1 MTRNSSWPYN
11 NIFLLISI
19 VLLISTSFL
28 IHSHPLSK
36 ILTSLFF
43 AIILLS
49 ASYSIK
55 RGRTKIFYFAIGV
68 IVLRESST
76 FLVQNEYLDSLAT
89 LTNVLFFLIIVIQLI
104 QQVAN
109 SKIVSRDVILESIN
123 GYLLMGLNGSILFAL
138 VRRIQE
144 HAFSYSNPQ
153 VHYFS
158 ESIYFGFITQTTIGF
173 GDITP
178 VSDLARLLTITMG
191 ICGQMYI
198 AIIIAMLVGK
208 YLSQQKKNP

>member
-1 MTRNSSWPYN
+1 MNRNSGWAYN
-11 NIFLLISI
+11 NIILLISI

-28 IHSHPLSK
+28 IHFDPLSK
-36 ILTSLFF
+36 ITTSLFF

-55 RGRTKIFYFAIGV
+55 RGRTRIFYFAIGV
-68 IVLRESST
+68 IVLREIST
-76 FLVQNEYLDSLAT
+76 FLIQNDYFDSLAT

-104 QQVAN
+104 HQVAR
-109 SKIVSRDVILESIN
+109 SKIVNRDVILESIN
-123 GYLLMGLNGSILFAL
+123 GYLLMGLSGSILFAL
-138 VRRIQE
+138 VGRIQE
-144 HAFSYSNPQ
+144 HAFSFSNSPT
-153 VHYFS
+153 HLFS

-178 VSDLARLLTITMG
+178 VSELARLLTITMG
-191 ICGQMYI
+191 ISGQLYI

-208 YLSQQKKNP
+208 YLSQQNKNL

>member
-1 MTRNSSWPYN
+1 MTDKSGWAYN
-11 NIFLLISI
+11 NIILLISI

-28 IHSHPLSK
+28 IHFDPLSK
-36 ILTSLFF
+36 ITISLFF

-55 RGRTKIFYFAIGV
+55 RGRTRIFYFAIGV
-68 IVLRESST
+68 IVLREIST
-76 FLVQNEYLDSLAT
+76 FLIQNDYLDSVAT
-89 LTNVLFFLIIVIQLI
+89 LTNVLFFLIIVIKLI
-104 QQVAN
+104 HQVAR

-123 GYLLMGLNGSILFAL
+123 GYLLMGLSGSILFAL
-138 VRRIQE
+138 VGRLQE
-144 HAFSYSNPQ
+144 HAFSYSNAP
-153 VHYFS
+153 VHNFS

-191 ICGQMYI
+191 ISGQLYI

-208 YLSQQKKNP
+208 YLSHQNKNL